1 MDVAAAGES
10 RSSQDA
16 ISLNI
21 KKEDGSGNTEDI
33 ESSGGN
39 KFQTAIAAWRSERH
53 SVDLSALKR

>member
-16 ISLNI
+16 ASLNV
-21 KKEDGSGNTEDI
+21 KKEDGSRNTEDI

-39 KFQTAIAAWRSERH
+39 KFQTAIAAWRSK
-53 SVDLSALKR
+53 SPWADLSTSMR